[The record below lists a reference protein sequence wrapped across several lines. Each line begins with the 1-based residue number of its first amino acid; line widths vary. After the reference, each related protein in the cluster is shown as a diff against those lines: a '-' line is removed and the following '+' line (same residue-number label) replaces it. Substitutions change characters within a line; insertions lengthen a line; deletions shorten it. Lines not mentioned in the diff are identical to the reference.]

1 MARLIGEAARA
12 WLAQNPN
19 ASYTDNISGQ
29 TIARQKSGIEKL
41 LAGITQPFRGG
52 AGVAQE
58 FGLTL
63 ADIIR
68 MAQGKDTVK
77 RPDKYA
83 LLSQEESE
91 TLKKDPLKFGLKSG
105 AGVASYGLGGVSKAP
120 AAITALGRIGQAAG
134 KGALAGTAGGFAY
147 SDEGEELSDTLKGGA
162 LGGLLGGALQGVGEG
177 VRAIKGAKLPK
188 TSEFGLE
195 TRGKAIGLDANK
207 LATSNKTSVTSSTQG
222 KQVIRDYFDDMDTLG
237 LPTHTSEIASTS
249 SDKALA
255 KYGDEFKGLLGSADS
270 VKTFTVKDT
279 NKIISNIE
287 KGFINNPKIAQNA
300 QYQELLGDLRMLGN
314 NYSPS
319 ALNTVREK
327 ARELINWSSTNNAA
341 VSQRAT
347 SQVFDVIDDFFKN
360 SVPGSKDLLA
370 KMKNIYT
377 VRPFFQAKAPGAG
390 SIKVGTASTNVA
402 VPSFGLQERVPEAI
416 GRGLQG
422 SVSQGMGT
430 SSLLDTLI
438 KGGQRAIPG
447 VIGATS
453 GEQQVQQGV
462 QPEMQVQDELNPINI
477 MLAQGVLSGQISSSE
492 ANAVLSL
499 LGMGGGGKKSD
510 LQRKAESALTSIN
523 TLEGILQQGGNNV
536 LLGQLLPLQGGNSQ
550 AQIYNSAATDI
561 MDTLARLRTGAVINE
576 EEEKMY
582 RGYIPKITDT
592 PERRA
597 YKLQLLRQ
605 VFGGMANSTQT
616 TDTNN
621 TDILQTL
628 GLQ

>member
-287 KGFINNPKIAQNA
+287 KGFIN
-300 QYQELLGDLRMLGN
+300 R
-314 NYSPS
+314 
-319 ALNTVREK
+319 TC
-327 ARELINWSSTNNAA
+327 
-341 VSQRAT
+341 
-347 SQVFDVIDDFFKN
+347 F
-360 SVPGSKDLLA
+360 
-370 KMKNIYT
+370 
-377 VRPFFQAKAPGAG
+377 
-390 SIKVGTASTNVA
+390 
-402 VPSFGLQERVPEAI
+402 
-416 GRGLQG
+416 
-422 SVSQGMGT
+422 
-430 SSLLDTLI
+430 
-438 KGGQRAIPG
+438 
-447 VIGATS
+447 
-453 GEQQVQQGV
+453 
-462 QPEMQVQDELNPINI
+462 
-477 MLAQGVLSGQISSSE
+477 
-492 ANAVLSL
+492 
-499 LGMGGGGKKSD
+499 
-510 LQRKAESALTSIN
+510 
-523 TLEGILQQGGNNV
+523 GILQ
-536 LLGQLLPLQGGNSQ
+536 
-550 AQIYNSAATDI
+550 AARTRISKTEYIACPSCGRTLFDLVEVTNKIRKRTEHLKGVKIAI
-561 MDTLARLRTGAVINE
+561 MGCIVNGPGEMADADF
-576 EEEKMY
+576 
-582 RGYIPKITDT
+582 GYVGSGLNKITLYHGK
-592 PERRA
+592 EIVRRN
-597 YKLQLLRQ
+597 
-605 VFGGMANSTQT
+605 VNS
-616 TDTNN
+616 DNAV
-621 TDILQTL
+621 DELIEIIREK
-628 GLQ
+628 GSWIEPVKI